1 MHELITAIAALLW
14 PLIALTALLVF
25 RRAIGRVLRT
35 AERRELEVEIGGQR
49 LTFHELNEQQNE
61 MIQDLQRQ
69 LSIVSQKLDERERAE
84 VEARGVTIPPPPEG
98 ADGNGH
104 GQGPDHATAARR
116 SRGDDD
122 GTSTGGSAILAPPG
136 GAAGAPPPARTP
148 GPEQGDGEG
157 VADSGEFTAV
167 RAPSGPDPY
176 AVLWVAERPEAHALL
191 VEQLRDNGVRV
202 TVTATTSEAVAEL
215 SERPY
220 RLVVS
225 DMSRKEDGSRVP
237 DAGLVLLR
245 ELRDLGVDT
254 PVILFGGQRGQPPYA
269 DQARR
274 LGAVATTSS
283 SYEMFRHF
291 QTFGLL

>member
-1 MHELITAIAALLW
+1 MHDLITAIAALLW
-14 PLIALTALLVF
+14 PLIALTALLIF

-69 LSIVSQKLDERERAE
+69 LSIVSQKLDERERTE
-84 VEARGVTIPPPPEG
+84 VEARGVTIPPPEG
-98 ADGNGH
+98 TDGN
-104 GQGPDHATAARR
+104 GQGPDHGTPARK
-116 SRGDDD
+116 SREDGDR
-122 GTSTGGSAILAPPG
+122 TTTGDSAILAPPSDG
-136 GAAGAPPPARTP
+136 PAGAPPQQGTASP
-148 GPEQGDGEG
+148 GKDPGRG
-157 VADSGEFTAV
+157 VADSGPV
-167 RAPSGPDPY
+167 PVPSGPDPY
-176 AVLWVAERPEAHALL
+176 AVLWVAERPETHALL

>member
-1 MHELITAIAALLW
+1 MHDLITAIAALLW

-84 VEARGVTIPPPPEG
+84 VEARGVTIPPPEG
-98 ADGNGH
+98 TDGNGH
-104 GQGPDHATAARR
+104 GQGPDHGTSSRR
-116 SRGDDD
+116 SRGDGDR
-122 GTSTGGSAILAPPG
+122 TTTGDSAILAPPSDG
-136 GAAGAPPPARTP
+136 PVGAPPQQGAASP
-148 GPEQGDGEG
+148 GKDPGGG
-157 VADSGEFTAV
+157 VADSGPV
-167 RAPSGPDPY
+167 PVPSGPDPY
-176 AVLWVAERPEAHALL
+176 AVLWVAERPETHALL

-225 DMSRKEDGSRVP
+225 DMSRKEDGSRIP

-269 DQARR
+269 DQARG